1 MSAILNNIPAEAQI
15 TRIEYEG
22 PRIALYTKNPAYLHK
37 NSYVIS
43 EIVNSL
49 KKRVVTRTEKSIR
62 KPENE
67 ARSALEKLFP
77 PEAGVSNYF
86 FDDALGEITVEAEN
100 PRVLSQEAGFD
111 LGNAMDQTGWKVK
124 VRKAPHIKSA
134 AIQNVFFALK
144 AGSDARD

>member
-22 PRIALYTKNPAYLHK
+22 PRIALYTKNPAFLHK

-67 ARSALEKLFP
+67 ARQALERLFP

-86 FDDALGEITVEAEN
+86 FDDALGEITVEAET
-100 PRVLSQEAGFD
+100 PKVLSQEAGFD
-111 LGNAMDQTGWKVK
+111 RHVAKPPSLETLERTLAT
-124 VRKAPHIKSA
+124 APSIGTS
-134 AIQNVFFALK
+134 
-144 AGSDARD
+144 RRPER

>member
-22 PRIALYTKNPAYLHK
+22 PRLALYTKNPAYLHK

-62 KPENE
+62 K
-67 ARSALEKLFP
+67 
-77 PEAGVSNYF
+77 
-86 FDDALGEITVEAEN
+86 
-100 PRVLSQEAGFD
+100 QE
-111 LGNAMDQTGWKVK
+111 
-124 VRKAPHIKSA
+124 
-134 AIQNVFFALK
+134 
-144 AGSDARD
+144 SDARQVLERTLPPRGGGVQLLLRRRPGRDNRRG

>member
-1 MSAILNNIPAEAQI
+1 MGAILNNIPAEAQI

-22 PRIALYTKNPAYLHK
+22 PRIALYTRNPAYLHK

-67 ARSALEKLFP
+67 ARAALGRRFP
-77 PEAGVSNYF
+77 AEAGVS
-86 FDDALGEITVEAEN
+86 
-100 PRVLSQEAGFD
+100 
-111 LGNAMDQTGWKVK
+111 
-124 VRKAPHIKSA
+124 
-134 AIQNVFFALK
+134 
-144 AGSDARD
+144 

>member
-22 PRIALYTKNPAYLHK
+22 PRIALYTKNPAFLHK

-43 EIVNSL
+43 EIVNTL

-62 KPENE
+62 RPESE
-67 ARSALEKLFP
+67 ARQALEKLLP
-77 PEAGVSNYF
+77 HEAEVSNYF
-86 FDDALGEITVEAEN
+86 FDDALGEITIEAGN

-111 LGNAMDQTGWKVK
+111 LGNAMDLTGWKVK
-124 VRKAPHIKSA
+124 VRKAPHIKST
-134 AIQNVFFALK
+134 AIQNVYFALK
-144 AGSDARD
+144 